1 VVSMN
6 GELERFEQVKRF
18 SLLPDEF
25 TVESGELTSTLKVKR
40 RVVDKKYRDLIESMY
55 ENS

>member
-1 VVSMN
+1 
-6 GELERFEQVKRF
+6 LERFEQVKRF